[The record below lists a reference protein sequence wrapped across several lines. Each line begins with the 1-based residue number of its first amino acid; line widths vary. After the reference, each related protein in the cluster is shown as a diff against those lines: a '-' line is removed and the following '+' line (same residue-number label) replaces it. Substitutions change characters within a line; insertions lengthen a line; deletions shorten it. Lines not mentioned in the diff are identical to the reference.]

1 MCFCIVFITL
11 KCAMVSTGFV
21 LNVLA
26 KRGTSF
32 PPVES
37 KNVTTSQVFYLD
49 MENAQNSIFWD
60 SKNWSD

>member
-1 MCFCIVFITL
+1 
-11 KCAMVSTGFV
+11 MVSTGFV